1 MQQMRSDERPYPR
14 QPFDENGAISDSRIP
29 ILFWVV
35 LIYGASL
42 ALQLIDGDSHWINL
56 LFFTGLITLHASL
69 YWHSPSLVVKWAW
82 IYFLVQGLL
91 VYAASY
97 LAPTGSP
104 VVLIGLYPVLISQSI
119 GVFNERRKIV
129 VVSLGCYSLMLIALG
144 IMDWSSDF
152 ALIVPVFILL
162 NVIVVSYGLLFFRQ
176 VRARLRTQS
185 FLRELELTHRKVE
198 ELTRANERQRMAR
211 DLHDTLAQGLAG
223 LLMQLEAAD
232 AYLDKANPERA
243 QDIIKKAMQ
252 RARTTLSDARLVID
266 DLRQNGGTGAGD
278 GDFIRLVRE
287 TADKLT
293 AYTPLSVSVEAPR
306 LLPLSGFVTEH
317 CLHIVSE
324 CIANAVKHAE
334 AKRIRLS
341 IEQDP
346 RTENLRLVV
355 QDDGSGFNTETI
367 GKRTGHYG
375 LVGVRERVRLLGGEM
390 DIRSGPGEG
399 TTIEVTVPGNKGEN
413 E

>member
-1 MQQMRSDERPYPR
+1 MRPEE
-14 QPFDENGAISDSRIP
+14 QPDPLQPVDENRNISDSRIP
-29 ILFWVV
+29 ILIWVV

-42 ALQLIDGDSHWINL
+42 TLQLIGGAFNGIDL
-56 LFFTGLITLHASL
+56 LFFTGFIILHASL
-69 YWHSPSLVVKWAW
+69 FWHSPSLVIKRAW
-82 IYFLVQGLL
+82 FYFLVQGLL

-97 LAPTGSP
+97 FIPNGSP
-104 VVLIGLYPVLISQSI
+104 VVLIGLYPVLIGQSI
-119 GVFNERRKIV
+119 GVFNEKSKIV
-129 VVSLGCYSLMLIALG
+129 FISIGCYSLMLIALAV
-144 IMDWSSDF
+144 MDWSHDF
-152 ALIVPVFILL
+152 ALIVPIFILL

-185 FLRELELTHRKVE
+185 FLYELERTHRKVE
-198 ELTRANERQRMAR
+198 ELTLANERQRMAR

-232 AYLDKANPERA
+232 AYLDKANPDRA

-266 DLRQNGGTGAGD
+266 DLRQNRGTEDA
-278 GDFIRLVRE
+278 DFVQLVRE

-293 AYTPLSVSVEAPR
+293 ADTPVSVTMEATR
-306 LLPLSGFVTEH
+306 SLPLSGFVTEH
-317 CLHIVSE
+317 CIHIVGE

-334 AKRIRLS
+334 AKYIRLS

-346 RTENLRLVV
+346 RTEILRLVV
-355 QDDGSGFNTETI
+355 QDDGIGFNTGTI
-367 GKRTGHYG
+367 GHRSGHYG
-375 LVGVRERVRLLGGEM
+375 LVGIRERVRLLGGEV

-399 TTIEVTVPGNKGEN
+399 TTIEVKVPGKQGGN